1 VELVAAPLGAF
12 LPLLDQSWVLF
23 CSSAALA
30 APPRDWPHYVA
41 AKGAI
46 EGLGAWLAGAA
57 PGVASVLVRP
67 PKLQTEMTNTPA
79 GRIGA
84 VAVEPVAQWL
94 AERVAGV
101 APGLATLEPPA

>member
-1 VELVAAPLGAF
+1 M
-12 LPLLDQSWVLF
+12 S
-23 CSSAALA
+23 

-46 EGLGAWLAGAA
+46 EGLAAWLAAA
-57 PGVASVLVRP
+57 LPGVASVVVRP

-84 VAVEPVAQWL
+84 VAVEPVAYWL
-94 AERVAGV
+94 AERVAGL
-101 APGLATLEPPA
+101 APGLVILEPPA